1 MSSGIIVK
9 ANSLTGASIW
19 ALLMLFLFF
28 IALGRTFSTYVAVN
42 VAFVRVCK
50 MLG

>member
-1 MSSGIIVK
+1 MKV
-9 ANSLTGASIW
+9 NSLTGASIW

-28 IALGRTFSTYVAVN
+28 ITIGRTSSTYVAVN
-42 VAFVRVCK
+42 VDFLRVCK